1 MLGAMSA
8 LATASVFLDLL
19 ARDAAAIEY
28 DGPVVAARVAGAGA
42 EELAELEAAKRVALE
57 VRATL
62 ARSRRREAELVA
74 LFETAGDLAALRD
87 LDAVLKA
94 IVTRAHTLIG
104 ADVTYLTLDDPERGD
119 TYMRVTHGSVSAR
132 FQSLRLPMGAGLGGL
147 VAQTAK
153 PYVTPDYPGDAR
165 FRHTNEIDEGVGEE
179 GLIAILGV
187 PLVLGSRVIG
197 VLFAANRTARP
208 FARHEITLLGSLAA
222 HAAVAI
228 DNARLLQATRDALGE
243 LRSANELVRAHS
255 EAVERAAAVHD
266 KLADLVLRG
275 GDVEGIAA
283 AVAEALGGGLVVV
296 DADGVVTAVA
306 GEVGALDG
314 TGIGERAGSGAAV
327 GIQGANRAAEAEVA
341 IDVISRVVRS
351 GLAIA
356 AEQGH
361 GAGFGGA
368 ADLVALSAATGRA
381 VRSGDLVV
389 AAVAA
394 AAEPLGALILSAP
407 ESFSDVDQRILE
419 RAALVVAL
427 HLLMRRSEA
436 EAAERLGGDLLDDLL
451 AVPVRH
457 TSTLAERA
465 RRVGVDLDR
474 PHTVVAADAA
484 PADRPR
490 AHFAAGRLAKA
501 EGGLAGSH
509 EGRIV
514 LLLPGDDPAPA
525 AQRVLTALRG
535 GLAHPVTVGAG
546 GPKSEV
552 AAYADAHAEAV
563 RCLSALHA
571 LGRVGCAAASS
582 DLGFLA
588 LVLGGGDPGA
598 VVRRALGP
606 IVDYDAKRG
615 TDLLGT
621 VEQYFAC
628 GRSLGRTGEAL
639 HIHVNT
645 VTQRLDRTARLLG
658 ADWQEPGRSLEI
670 QLALQ
675 IRRVMGL

>member
-28 DGPVVAARVAGAGA
+28 DGPVVAARVAGASS

-104 ADVTYLTLDDPERGD
+104 ADVTYLTLDDPDRGD

-153 PYVTPDYPGDAR
+153 PYVTSDYPRDAR
-165 FRHTNEIDEGVGEE
+165 FRHTDEIDEGVGEE
-179 GLIAILGV
+179 GLTAILGV

-197 VLFAANRTARP
+197 VLFAANRSARP

-228 DNARLLQATRDALGE
+228 DNARLLQATREALSE

-255 EAVERAAAVHD
+255 ESVERAAAVHD
-266 KLADLVLRG
+266 TLADLVLRG

-283 AVAEALGGGLVVV
+283 AVAEAVGGGLVVV

-306 GEVGALDG
+306 GD
-314 TGIGERAGSGAAV
+314 
-327 GIQGANRAAEAEVA
+327 AAELGASG
-341 IDVISRVVRS
+341 DVPTELI
-351 GLAIA
+351 
-356 AEQGH
+356 
-361 GAGFGGA
+361 
-368 ADLVALSAATGRA
+368 ALSAATGHA

-394 AAEPLGALILSAP
+394 AAEPLGALVLHAP

-474 PHTVVAADAA
+474 PHIVVAADAA

-490 AHFAAGRLAKA
+490 THFAAGRLAKS

-514 LLLPGDDPAPA
+514 LLLPGDDPAAA
-525 AQRVLTALRG
+525 AQRVLSALRG

-563 RCLSALHA
+563 RCLGALHA
-571 LGRVGCAAASS
+571 LGREGCAAASS

-588 LVLGGGDPGA
+588 LVLGGGDPGD
-598 VVRRALGP
+598 VVRKALGP
-606 IVDYDAKRG
+606 LVDYDAKRG

-658 ADWQEPGRSLEI
+658 ADWQEPARSLEI

>member
-1 MLGAMSA
+1 MSA
-8 LATASVFLDLL
+8 LATTSVFLDLL

-28 DGPVVAARVAGAGA
+28 DGPVVAARVAGASA
-42 EELAELEAAKRVALE
+42 EELADLETAKRVALE

-94 IVTRAHTLIG
+94 IVSRAHTLIG
-104 ADVTYLTLDDPERGD
+104 ADVTYLTLDDPDQGD

-132 FQSLRLPMGAGLGGL
+132 FQSVRLPMGAGLGGL

-153 PYVTPDYPGDAR
+153 PYVTSDYPHDER
-165 FRHTNEIDEGVGEE
+165 FRHTSEIDGAVGEE

-187 PLVLGSRVIG
+187 PLILGSRVIG

-208 FARHEITLLGSLAA
+208 FARHEITLLSSLAA

-243 LRSANELVRAHS
+243 LRAANELVRAHS
-255 EAVERAAAVHD
+255 ESVERAAAVHD
-266 KLADLVLRG
+266 KLAELVLRG

-296 DADGVVTAVA
+296 DADAVVTAVA
-306 GEVGALDG
+306 GPEALGCVADLAG
-314 TGIGERAGSGAAV
+314 RGIGPASGAAT
-327 GIQGANRAAEAEVA
+327 GAASGPAAGSATG
-341 IDVISRVVRS
+341 VV
-351 GLAIA
+351 L
-356 AEQGH
+356 
-361 GAGFGGA
+361 GGA
-368 ADLVALSAATGRA
+368 TELITLSAATGHA

-394 AAEPLGALILSAP
+394 AAEPLGALILRTP
-407 ESFSDVDQRILE
+407 ESFGDVDQRILE

-474 PHTVVAADAA
+474 PHIVIAADAA

-490 AHFAAGRLAKA
+490 AHFAAGRLAGA

-514 LLLPGDDPAPA
+514 LLLPGDDPSAA
-525 AQRVLTALRG
+525 AQRVHTALRG
-535 GLAHPVTVGAG
+535 GLAQPLTVGAG
-546 GPKSEV
+546 GPKAEV
-552 AAYADAHAEAV
+552 AAYAEAHAEAV

-571 LGRVGCAAASS
+571 LGRAGGAAAPS

-588 LVLGGGDPGA
+588 LVLGGGDPGD

-606 IVDYDAKRG
+606 LIDYDAKRG

-621 VEQYFAC
+621 VEQYFAA

-645 VTQRLDRTARLLG
+645 VTQRLERTARLLG
-658 ADWQEPGRSLEI
+658 ADWQDPGRSLEI

-675 IRRVMGL
+675 IRRVMGA

>member
-8 LATASVFLDLL
+8 LATPSVFLDLL

-28 DGPVVAARVAGAGA
+28 DGPVVAARVAGAGT

-104 ADVTYLTLDDPERGD
+104 ADVTYLTLDDPDRGD

-153 PYVTPDYPGDAR
+153 PYVTSDYPRDER

-179 GLIAILGV
+179 GLTAILGV

-197 VLFAANRTARP
+197 VLFAANRSARP

-228 DNARLLQATRDALGE
+228 DNARLLQATRDALSE

-255 EAVERAAAVHD
+255 ESVERAAAVHD
-266 KLADLVLRG
+266 TLADLVLRG

-283 AVAEALGGGLVVV
+283 AVAEAVGGALVVV
-296 DADGVVTAVA
+296 DADGVVTATA
-306 GEVGALDG
+306 GD
-314 TGIGERAGSGAAV
+314 
-327 GIQGANRAAEAEVA
+327 AAELGTSG
-341 IDVISRVVRS
+341 DVPTELIT
-351 GLAIA
+351 
-356 AEQGH
+356 
-361 GAGFGGA
+361 
-368 ADLVALSAATGRA
+368 LSAATGHA
-381 VRSGDLVV
+381 VRSGELVV

-394 AAEPLGALILSAP
+394 AAEPLGALILRAP

-474 PHTVVAADAA
+474 PHVVVAADAA

-490 AHFAAGRLAKA
+490 AHFAAGRLAKS
-501 EGGLAGSH
+501 EGGLVGSH

-514 LLLPGDDPAPA
+514 LLLPGDDPAAA
-525 AQRVLTALRG
+525 AQRVLSAIRS

-563 RCLSALHA
+563 RCFGALHA
-571 LGRVGCAAASS
+571 LGREGRAAAPS

-588 LVLGGGDPGA
+588 LVLGGGDPGD
-598 VVRRALGP
+598 VVRKALGP
-606 IVDYDAKRG
+606 LVDYDAKRG

-645 VTQRLDRTARLLG
+645 VTQRLDRTSRLLG

-675 IRRVMGL
+675 LRRVMGL

>member
-1 MLGAMSA
+1 MSA

-42 EELAELEAAKRVALE
+42 AELADLEAAKRVALQ

-94 IVTRAHTLIG
+94 IVSRAHTLIG
-104 ADVTYLTLDDPERGD
+104 ADVTYLTLDDPDRGD
-119 TYMRVTHGSVSAR
+119 TFMRVTHGSVSAH

-153 PYVTPDYPGDAR
+153 PYVTSDYPQDAR
-165 FRHTNEIDEGVGEE
+165 FRHTTEIDDAVGEE

-187 PLVLGSRVIG
+187 PLALGSRVIG

-243 LRSANELVRAHS
+243 LRTANELVRAHS
-255 EAVERAAAVHD
+255 ASVERAAAVHD

-283 AVAEALGGGLVVV
+283 AVAEAVGGDLVVV
-296 DADGVVTAVA
+296 DAEGTVTAEA
-306 GEVGALDG
+306 NQGSDSLGLGA
-314 TGIGERAGSGAAV
+314 
-327 GIQGANRAAEAEVA
+327 
-341 IDVISRVVRS
+341 
-351 GLAIA
+351 
-356 AEQGH
+356 
-361 GAGFGGA
+361 A
-368 ADLVALSAATGRA
+368 ADLIATSAATGHA
-381 VRSGDLVV
+381 VRSDDLVV

-394 AAEPLGALILSAP
+394 AGEPLGALILRAP

-465 RRVGVDLDR
+465 RRVGVDLER
-474 PHTVVAADAA
+474 RHIVVAADAA

-490 AHFAAGRLAKA
+490 AQFAAGRLAGA

-514 LLLPGDDPAPA
+514 VLLPGDDPSSA
-525 AQRVLTALRG
+525 AQRVHSALRG
-535 GLAHPVTVGAG
+535 GLAHPLTVGAG
-546 GPKSEV
+546 GPKSDV

-563 RCLSALHA
+563 RCLGALHA
-571 LGRVGCAAASS
+571 LGRDGSAAAAC

-588 LVLGGGDPGA
+588 LVLGGGDPGD

-606 IVDYDAKRG
+606 LIDYDAKRG

-621 VEQYFAC
+621 VEQYFAA

-645 VTQRLDRTARLLG
+645 VTQRLERTARLLG
-658 ADWQEPGRSLEI
+658 PDWQEPARSLEV

-675 IRRVMGL
+675 IRKAMGL

>member
-42 EELAELEAAKRVALE
+42 EELAGLEAAKRVALE
-57 VRATL
+57 VRSTL

-104 ADVTYLTLDDPERGD
+104 ADVTYLTLDDPDQAD

-153 PYVTPDYPGDAR
+153 PYVTSDYPHDAR
-165 FRHTNEIDEGVGEE
+165 FRHTHEIDEGVGEE

-187 PLVLGSRVIG
+187 PLILGSRVIG

-275 GDVEGIAA
+275 GDVEGIAT

-296 DADGVVTAVA
+296 DADGVATATA
-306 GEVGALDG
+306 GDAAEL
-314 TGIGERAGSGAAV
+314 GAAP
-327 GIQGANRAAEAEVA
+327 GDIP
-341 IDVISRVVRS
+341 
-351 GLAIA
+351 
-356 AEQGH
+356 
-361 GAGFGGA
+361 
-368 ADLVALSAATGRA
+368 ADLIALSAATGHA

-394 AAEPLGALILSAP
+394 AAEPLGALILRAP

-457 TSTLAERA
+457 TSTLTERA

-474 PHTVVAADAA
+474 PHVVVAADAA

-490 AHFAAGRLAKA
+490 AHFAAGRLAKSA
-501 EGGLAGSH
+501 GGLAGSH

-514 LLLPGDDPAPA
+514 LLLPGDDPAAA
-525 AQRVLTALRG
+525 AQRVLAGIRS

-546 GPKSEV
+546 GPKAEV

-571 LGRVGCAAASS
+571 LGRDGGAAAPS

-588 LVLGGGDPGA
+588 LVLGGGDPRE
-598 VVRRALGP
+598 VVRNALGP
-606 IVDYDAKRG
+606 LVEYDAKRG

-658 ADWQEPGRSLEI
+658 PDWQEPGRSLEI

-675 IRRVMGL
+675 VRRVMGL

>member
-28 DGPVVAARVAGAGA
+28 DGPIVAARVGGASA
-42 EELAELEAAKRVALE
+42 EELAELEAAKRVALQ

-94 IVTRAHTLIG
+94 IVSRAHTLIG
-104 ADVTYLTLDDPERGD
+104 ADVTYLTLDDPEHAD

-153 PYVTPDYPGDAR
+153 PYATSDYPQDAR
-165 FRHTNEIDEGVGEE
+165 FRHTTEIDDAVGEE

-187 PLVLGSRVIG
+187 PLTLGSHVIG

-208 FARHEITLLGSLAA
+208 FARHEITLLSSLAA

-228 DNARLLQATRDALGE
+228 DGARLLQATRDALSE
-243 LRSANELVRAHS
+243 LRAANELVRAHS
-255 EAVERAAAVHD
+255 ESVERAAAVHD

-296 DADGVVTAVA
+296 DADGAMTAVA
-306 GEVGALDG
+306 SHPPDH
-314 TGIGERAGSGAAV
+314 T
-327 GIQGANRAAEAEVA
+327 
-341 IDVISRVVRS
+341 SR
-351 GLAIA
+351 
-356 AEQGH
+356 
-361 GAGFGGA
+361 
-368 ADLVALSAATGRA
+368 ADLDLRSKEIGDLIALSAATGHA

-394 AAEPLGALILSAP
+394 AAEPLGALILRAP
-407 ESFSDVDQRILE
+407 ETFGDADQRILE

-465 RRVGVDLDR
+465 RRVGVDLER
-474 PHTVVAADAA
+474 PHIVVAADAS

-490 AHFAAGRLAKA
+490 VHFAASRLAGA
-501 EGGLAGSH
+501 EGGLAGSY

-514 LLLPGDDPAPA
+514 LLLPGDDPSATA
-525 AQRVLTALRG
+525 RRVLAGLRG
-535 GLAHPVTVGAG
+535 GLAQPLTVGAG
-546 GPKSEV
+546 GPKAGV
-552 AAYADAHAEAV
+552 AAFADAHAEAV

-571 LGRVGCAAASS
+571 LGRGGSAAAPS

-588 LVLGGGDPGA
+588 LVLGGGDPGD

-606 IVDYDAKRG
+606 LIDYDAKRG

-621 VEQYFAC
+621 VERYFAA

-645 VTQRLDRTARLLG
+645 VTQRLERTARLLG
-658 ADWQEPGRSLEI
+658 SDWQEPGRSLEI

>member
-28 DGPVVAARVAGAGA
+28 DGPVVAARVAGAGP

-104 ADVTYLTLDDPERGD
+104 ADVTYLTLDDPDRGD

-153 PYVTPDYPGDAR
+153 PYVTSDYPRDAR

-179 GLIAILGV
+179 GLTAILGV

-197 VLFAANRTARP
+197 VLFAANRSARP

-228 DNARLLQATRDALGE
+228 DNARLLQATRDALSE

-255 EAVERAAAVHD
+255 ESVERAAAVHD
-266 KLADLVLRG
+266 TLADLVLRG

-283 AVAEALGGGLVVV
+283 AVAEAVGGGLVVV

-306 GEVGALDG
+306 GD
-314 TGIGERAGSGAAV
+314 
-327 GIQGANRAAEAEVA
+327 AAELGASG
-341 IDVISRVVRS
+341 DVPTELI
-351 GLAIA
+351 
-356 AEQGH
+356 
-361 GAGFGGA
+361 
-368 ADLVALSAATGRA
+368 ALSAATGHA
-381 VRSGDLVV
+381 VRSGNLVV

-394 AAEPLGALILSAP
+394 AAEPLGALILHAP
-407 ESFSDVDQRILE
+407 ETFSDVDQRILE

-474 PHTVVAADAA
+474 PHIVVAADAA

-490 AHFAAGRLAKA
+490 THFAASRLAKS

-514 LLLPGDDPAPA
+514 LLLPGDDPAAA
-525 AQRVLTALRG
+525 AQRVLSALRG

-563 RCLSALHA
+563 RCLGALHA
-571 LGRVGCAAASS
+571 LGREGCAAAPS

-588 LVLGGGDPGA
+588 LVLGGGDPGD
-598 VVRRALGP
+598 VVRKALGP
-606 IVDYDAKRG
+606 LVDYDAKRG

>member
-1 MLGAMSA
+1 MSA
-8 LATASVFLDLL
+8 HRPPSVFLDLL

-104 ADVTYLTLDDPERGD
+104 ADVTYLTLDDPDRGD

-153 PYVTPDYPGDAR
+153 PYVTSDYPRDSR

-179 GLIAILGV
+179 GLTAILGV

-197 VLFAANRTARP
+197 VLFAANRSARP
-208 FARHEITLLGSLAA
+208 FARHEITLLSSLAA

-228 DNARLLQATRDALGE
+228 DNARLLQATRDALSE

-255 EAVERAAAVHD
+255 ESVERAAAVHD

-283 AVAEALGGGLVVV
+283 AVAEAVGGGLVVV
-296 DADGVVTAVA
+296 DAEGVVTAVA
-306 GEVGALDG
+306 GETSGFDAAGAG
-314 TGIGERAGSGAAV
+314 RRAGSGAAAA
-327 GIQGANRAAEAEVA
+327 GRAGAGAGTGTGTSAGAGADAA
-341 IDVISRVVRS
+341 IDVIAGVVRS
-351 GLAIA
+351 GPLSTAASATGLIA
-356 AEQGH
+356 T
-361 GAGFGGA
+361 
-368 ADLVALSAATGRA
+368 SAATGHA

-394 AAEPLGALILSAP
+394 AAEPLGALILRAP

-474 PHTVVAADAA
+474 PHIVVAADAA

-490 AHFAAGRLAKA
+490 AHFAAGRLAKS

-525 AQRVLTALRG
+525 AQRVLAALRG

-546 GPKSEV
+546 GPKSDV

-563 RCLSALHA
+563 RCLGALHA
-571 LGRVGCAAASS
+571 LGRAGCAAAPS

-588 LVLGGGDPGA
+588 LVLGGGDPGT
-598 VVRRALGP
+598 VVRKALGP
-606 IVDYDAKRG
+606 LVDYDAKRG

-658 ADWQEPGRSLEI
+658 PDWQEPGRSLEI

-675 IRRVMGL
+675 VRRVMGL

>member
-1 MLGAMSA
+1 
-8 LATASVFLDLL
+8 
-19 ARDAAAIEY
+19 
-28 DGPVVAARVAGAGA
+28 
-42 EELAELEAAKRVALE
+42 VALE

-104 ADVTYLTLDDPERGD
+104 ADVTYLTLDDPDRGD

-153 PYVTPDYPGDAR
+153 PYATSDYPRDAR

-179 GLIAILGV
+179 GLTAILGV

-197 VLFAANRTARP
+197 VLFAANRSARP
-208 FARHEITLLGSLAA
+208 FARHEITLLSSLAA

-228 DNARLLQATRDALGE
+228 DNARLLQATRDALSE

-255 EAVERAAAVHD
+255 ESVERAAAVHD
-266 KLADLVLRG
+266 TLADLVLRG

-283 AVAEALGGGLVVV
+283 AVAEAVGGGLVVV
-296 DADGVVTAVA
+296 DAEGVVTAVA
-306 GEVGALDG
+306 G
-314 TGIGERAGSGAAV
+314 
-327 GIQGANRAAEAEVA
+327 
-341 IDVISRVVRS
+341 
-351 GLAIA
+351 
-356 AEQGH
+356 
-361 GAGFGGA
+361 GFDGA
-368 ADLVALSAATGRA
+368 ADEGRAGGGIEAVTGGRVGVGVGVGVGTGPNAEAATDLISLSAATGHA

-394 AAEPLGALILSAP
+394 AAEPLGALILHAP
-407 ESFSDVDQRILE
+407 ASFSDVDQRILE

-474 PHTVVAADAA
+474 PHVIVAADAA

-490 AHFAAGRLAKA
+490 AHFAAGRLATS

-514 LLLPGDDPAPA
+514 LLLPGHDAAAA
-525 AQRVLTALRG
+525 AQRVLSALRG

-563 RCLSALHA
+563 RCLGALHA
-571 LGRVGCAAASS
+571 LGREGCAAAPS

-588 LVLGGGDPGA
+588 LVLGGGDPGD
-598 VVRRALGP
+598 VVRKALGP
-606 IVDYDAKRG
+606 LVDYDAKRG

-675 IRRVMGL
+675 IQRVMGL

>member
-28 DGPVVAARVAGAGA
+28 DGPVVAARVGGASA
-42 EELAELEAAKRVALE
+42 AELAELEAAKRVALE

-94 IVTRAHTLIG
+94 IVSRAHTLIG
-104 ADVTYLTLDDPERGD
+104 ADATYLTLDDPERAD

-153 PYVTPDYPGDAR
+153 PYVTSDYPQDAR
-165 FRHTNEIDEGVGEE
+165 FRHTTEIDDAVGEE

-187 PLVLGSRVIG
+187 PLTLGSRVIG

-208 FARHEITLLGSLAA
+208 FARHEITLLSSLAA

-228 DNARLLQATRDALGE
+228 DSARLLQATRDALSE
-243 LRSANELVRAHS
+243 LRAANELVRAHS
-255 EAVERAAAVHD
+255 ESVERAAAVHD

-283 AVAEALGGGLVVV
+283 AVAEALGGGLMVV
-296 DADGVVTAVA
+296 DAEAVVTAVA
-306 GEVGALDG
+306 GDAPALRVLGDSG
-314 TGIGERAGSGAAV
+314 GKAAGGSGTRSV
-327 GIQGANRAAEAEVA
+327 PEPGAR
-341 IDVISRVVRS
+341 
-351 GLAIA
+351 
-356 AEQGH
+356 
-361 GAGFGGA
+361 FGSA
-368 ADLVALSAATGRA
+368 TELIALSAATGHA

-394 AAEPLGALILSAP
+394 AAEPLGALILRAP
-407 ESFSDVDQRILE
+407 ETFGDADQRILE

-474 PHTVVAADAA
+474 PHVVVAADAS

-490 AHFAAGRLAKA
+490 AHFAAGRLAGA

-514 LLLPGDDPAPA
+514 LLLPGDDPSAT
-525 AQRVLTALRG
+525 AQRVLTDLRG
-535 GLAHPVTVGAG
+535 GLAQPLTVGAG
-546 GPKSEV
+546 GPEVGV
-552 AAYADAHAEAV
+552 AAFADAHGEAV
-563 RCLSALHA
+563 KCLAALHA
-571 LGRVGCAAASS
+571 LGRTGSAAAPS

-588 LVLGGGDPGA
+588 LVLGGGDPGD
-598 VVRRALGP
+598 VVRQALGP
-606 IVDYDAKRG
+606 LIDYDAKRG

-621 VEQYFAC
+621 VEQYFAS

-645 VTQRLDRTARLLG
+645 VTQRLERTTRLLG

-675 IRRVMGL
+675 IRRVMGV

>member
-28 DGPVVAARVAGAGA
+28 DGPVVAARVAGAGP

-104 ADVTYLTLDDPERGD
+104 ADVTYLTLDDPDRGD

-153 PYVTPDYPGDAR
+153 PYVTSDYPRDAR

-179 GLIAILGV
+179 GLTAILGV

-197 VLFAANRTARP
+197 VLFAANRSARP

-228 DNARLLQATRDALGE
+228 DNARLLQATRDALSE

-255 EAVERAAAVHD
+255 ESVERAAAVHD
-266 KLADLVLRG
+266 TLADLVLRG

-283 AVAEALGGGLVVV
+283 AVAEAVGGGLVVV

-306 GEVGALDG
+306 GD
-314 TGIGERAGSGAAV
+314 
-327 GIQGANRAAEAEVA
+327 AAELGASG
-341 IDVISRVVRS
+341 DVPTELI
-351 GLAIA
+351 
-356 AEQGH
+356 
-361 GAGFGGA
+361 
-368 ADLVALSAATGRA
+368 ALSAATGHA

-394 AAEPLGALILSAP
+394 AAEPLGALILHAP
-407 ESFSDVDQRILE
+407 ETFSDVDQRILE

-474 PHTVVAADAA
+474 PHIVVAADAA

-490 AHFAAGRLAKA
+490 THFAASRLAKS

-514 LLLPGDDPAPA
+514 LLLPGDDPAAA
-525 AQRVLTALRG
+525 AQRVLSALRG

-563 RCLSALHA
+563 RCLGALHA
-571 LGRVGCAAASS
+571 LGREGCAAAPS

-588 LVLGGGDPGA
+588 LVLGGGDPGD
-598 VVRRALGP
+598 VVRKALGP
-606 IVDYDAKRG
+606 LVDYDAKRG

>member
-1 MLGAMSA
+1 MSA

-28 DGPVVAARVAGAGA
+28 DGPIVAARVGGASA
-42 EELAELEAAKRVALE
+42 EELAELEAAKRVALQ

-94 IVTRAHTLIG
+94 IVSRAHTLIG
-104 ADVTYLTLDDPERGD
+104 ADVTYLTLDDPEHAD

-132 FQSLRLPMGAGLGGL
+132 FQSLRLPMG
-147 VAQTAK
+147 
-153 PYVTPDYPGDAR
+153 
-165 FRHTNEIDEGVGEE
+165 HTTEIDDAVGEE

-187 PLVLGSRVIG
+187 PLTLGSHVIG

-208 FARHEITLLGSLAA
+208 FARHEITLLSSLAA

-228 DNARLLQATRDALGE
+228 DGARLLQATRDALSE
-243 LRSANELVRAHS
+243 LRAANELVRAHS
-255 EAVERAAAVHD
+255 ESVERAAAVHD

-296 DADGVVTAVA
+296 DADGAMTAVA
-306 GEVGALDG
+306 SHPPDH
-314 TGIGERAGSGAAV
+314 T
-327 GIQGANRAAEAEVA
+327 
-341 IDVISRVVRS
+341 SR
-351 GLAIA
+351 
-356 AEQGH
+356 
-361 GAGFGGA
+361 
-368 ADLVALSAATGRA
+368 ADLDLRSKEIGDLIALSAATGHA

-394 AAEPLGALILSAP
+394 AAEPLGALILRAP
-407 ESFSDVDQRILE
+407 ETFGDADQRILE

-465 RRVGVDLDR
+465 RRVGVDLER
-474 PHTVVAADAA
+474 PHIVVAADAS

-490 AHFAAGRLAKA
+490 VHFAASRLAGA
-501 EGGLAGSH
+501 EGGLAGSY

-514 LLLPGDDPAPA
+514 LLLPGDDPSATA
-525 AQRVLTALRG
+525 RRVLAGLRG
-535 GLAHPVTVGAG
+535 GLAQPLTVGAG
-546 GPKSEV
+546 GPKAGV
-552 AAYADAHAEAV
+552 AAFADAHAEAV

-571 LGRVGCAAASS
+571 LGRGGSAAAPS

-588 LVLGGGDPGA
+588 LVLGGGDPGD

-606 IVDYDAKRG
+606 LIDYDAKRG

-621 VEQYFAC
+621 VEQYFAA

-645 VTQRLDRTARLLG
+645 VTQRLERTARLLG
-658 ADWQEPGRSLEI
+658 SDWQEPGRSLEI

>member
-8 LATASVFLDLL
+8 LATPSVFLDLL

-28 DGPVVAARVAGAGA
+28 DGPVVAARVAGASA
-42 EELAELEAAKRVALE
+42 EELVELEAAKRVALE
-57 VRATL
+57 VRSTL

-104 ADVTYLTLDDPERGD
+104 ADVTYLTLDDPDRGD

-153 PYVTPDYPGDAR
+153 PYVTSDYPRDAR

-179 GLIAILGV
+179 GLTAILGV

-197 VLFAANRTARP
+197 VLFAANRSARP
-208 FARHEITLLGSLAA
+208 FARHEITLLSSLAA

-228 DNARLLQATRDALGE
+228 DNARLLQATREALSE

-296 DADGVVTAVA
+296 DADGVVTAL
-306 GEVGALDG
+306 GG
-314 TGIGERAGSGAAV
+314 
-327 GIQGANRAAEAEVA
+327 QAAEAGTPAEGTKPEVGTA
-341 IDVISRVVRS
+341 LGD
-351 GLAIA
+351 A
-356 AEQGH
+356 AE
-361 GAGFGGA
+361 
-368 ADLVALSAATGRA
+368 LISLSAATGRA
-381 VRSGDLVV
+381 VRSGSLVV

-394 AAEPLGALILSAP
+394 AAEPLGALILHAP

-474 PHTVVAADAA
+474 PHVVVAADAA

-490 AHFAAGRLAKA
+490 AHFAAGRLAKS

-514 LLLPGDDPAPA
+514 LLLPGGDPAAA
-525 AQRVLTALRG
+525 AQRVLAALRG

-571 LGRVGCAAASS
+571 LGREGCAAAPS

-588 LVLGGGDPGA
+588 LVLGGGDPGE
-598 VVRRALGP
+598 VVRKALGP
-606 IVDYDAKRG
+606 LIDYDAKRG

-658 ADWQEPGRSLEI
+658 DDWQEPGRSLEI

>member
-8 LATASVFLDLL
+8 LATPSVFLDLL

-42 EELAELEAAKRVALE
+42 EELAGLETAKRVALE

-104 ADVTYLTLDDPERGD
+104 ADVTYLTLDDPDRGD

-132 FQSLRLPMGAGLGGL
+132 FQSLRLEMGTGLGGL

-153 PYVTPDYPGDAR
+153 PYVTSDYPHDSR
-165 FRHTNEIDEGVGEE
+165 FRHTNEIDQGVGEE

-228 DNARLLQATRDALGE
+228 DNARLLQKTRDALSE

-255 EAVERAAAVHD
+255 AAVERAAAVHD

-275 GDVEGIAA
+275 GDVEGIAGV
-283 AVAEALGGGLVVV
+283 VAEALGGGLAVV
-296 DADGVVTAVA
+296 DADGMVTAVA
-306 GEVGALDG
+306 GDA
-314 TGIGERAGSGAAV
+314 AGPAA
-327 GIQGANRAAEAEVA
+327 
-341 IDVISRVVRS
+341 
-351 GLAIA
+351 
-356 AEQGH
+356 
-361 GAGFGGA
+361 GAGA
-368 ADLVALSAATGRA
+368 SSSELVATSAATGHA

-407 ESFSDVDQRILE
+407 EPFSDVDQRILE

-427 HLLMRRSEA
+427 RLLMRRSEA

-474 PHTVVAADAA
+474 PHIVVAADAA

-490 AHFAAGRLAKA
+490 AHFAAGRLAKS

-514 LLLPGDDPAPA
+514 LLLPGDDPSGA
-525 AQRVLTALRG
+525 AQRVLTALRA
-535 GLAHPVTVGAG
+535 GLGNPLTVGAG
-546 GPKSEV
+546 GPKAGV
-552 AAYADAHAEAV
+552 AAYAEAHAEAV

-571 LGRVGCAAASS
+571 LGRDGCAAAHS

-598 VVRRALGP
+598 VMRDALGP
-606 IVDYDAKRG
+606 LIDYDAKRG

-658 ADWQEPGRSLEI
+658 GDWQEPGRSLEI

>member
-8 LATASVFLDLL
+8 LATPSVFLDLL

-42 EELAELEAAKRVALE
+42 EELAALEAAKRVALE

-104 ADVTYLTLDDPERGD
+104 ADVTYLTLDDPDRGD

-153 PYVTPDYPGDAR
+153 PYVTSDYPRDSR

-179 GLIAILGV
+179 GLTAILGV

-197 VLFAANRTARP
+197 VLFAANRSARP
-208 FARHEITLLGSLAA
+208 FARHEITLLSSLAA

-228 DNARLLQATRDALGE
+228 DNARLLQATRDALSE

-255 EAVERAAAVHD
+255 ESVERAAAVHD

-283 AVAEALGGGLVVV
+283 AVAEAVGGGLVVV

-306 GEVGALDG
+306 GETSGFDDAGAG
-314 TGIGERAGSGAAV
+314 GRAGSGAGGRA
-327 GIQGANRAAEAEVA
+327 GAGAGGDAESA
-341 IDVISRVVRS
+341 IDVIAGVVRS
-351 GLAIA
+351 GPLSTAASATGLIA
-356 AEQGH
+356 T
-361 GAGFGGA
+361 
-368 ADLVALSAATGRA
+368 SAATGHA
-381 VRSGDLVV
+381 ARSGDLVV

-394 AAEPLGALILSAP
+394 AAEPLGALILRAP

-474 PHTVVAADAA
+474 PHIVVAADAA

-490 AHFAAGRLAKA
+490 AHFAAGRLAKS

-525 AQRVLTALRG
+525 AQRVLAALRS

-546 GPKSEV
+546 GPKSDV

-563 RCLSALHA
+563 RCLGALHA
-571 LGRVGCAAASS
+571 LGRAGCAAAPS

-598 VVRRALGP
+598 VVRKALGP
-606 IVDYDAKRG
+606 LVDYDAKRG

-658 ADWQEPGRSLEI
+658 PDWQEPGRSLEI

-675 IRRVMGL
+675 VRRVMGL

>member
-42 EELAELEAAKRVALE
+42 EELADLEAAKRVALQ

-94 IVTRAHTLIG
+94 IVSRAHTLIG
-104 ADVTYLTLDDPERGD
+104 ADVTYLTLDDPDRGD
-119 TYMRVTHGSVSAR
+119 TYMRVTHGSVSAH

-153 PYVTPDYPGDAR
+153 PYVTSDYPQDAR
-165 FRHTNEIDEGVGEE
+165 FRHTAEIDDAVGEE

-187 PLVLGSRVIG
+187 PLALGSRVIG

-208 FARHEITLLGSLAA
+208 FARHEITLLSSLAA

-228 DNARLLQATRDALGE
+228 DNARLLQATRDALAE

-266 KLADLVLRG
+266 KLAELVLRG
-275 GDVEGIAA
+275 GDVDGIAA
-283 AVAEALGGGLVVV
+283 TVAEALGGGLMVV
-296 DADGVVTAVA
+296 DAEGAVTAVA
-306 GEVGALDG
+306 GDVG
-314 TGIGERAGSGAAV
+314 GSGADAGV
-327 GIQGANRAAEAEVA
+327 RSLSDASGADTEAQAA
-341 IDVISRVVRS
+341 IDVISGVLRS
-351 GLAIA
+351 GPVTVDATRSPASDIR
-356 AEQGH
+356 AE
-361 GAGFGGA
+361 A
-368 ADLVALSAATGRA
+368 ADLIAASAATGHA

-394 AAEPLGALILSAP
+394 AAEPLGALILRAP

-474 PHTVVAADAA
+474 PHIVVAADAA

-490 AHFAAGRLAKA
+490 VQFAAGRLAGA

-509 EGRIV
+509 EGRVV
-514 LLLPGDDPAPA
+514 LLLPGDDPSAA
-525 AQRVLTALRG
+525 AQRVHSALRG
-535 GLAHPVTVGAG
+535 GLAHPLTVGAG
-546 GPKSEV
+546 GPESDV

-563 RCLSALHA
+563 RCLGALHA
-571 LGRVGCAAASS
+571 LGRAGSAAAPC

-588 LVLGGGDPGA
+588 LVLGGGDPA
-598 VVRRALGP
+598 DVVRRALGP
-606 IVDYDAKRG
+606 LMDYDAKRG

-621 VEQYFAC
+621 VEQYFAA

-645 VTQRLDRTARLLG
+645 VTQRLERTARLLG
-658 ADWQEPGRSLEI
+658 PDWQEPARSLEI

>member
-28 DGPVVAARVAGAGA
+28 DGPVVAARVAGATA

-104 ADVTYLTLDDPERGD
+104 ADVTYLTLDDPDHAD

-153 PYVTPDYPGDAR
+153 PYVTSDYPHDSR
-165 FRHTNEIDEGVGEE
+165 FRHTHEIDEGVGEE

-187 PLVLGSRVIG
+187 PLILGSRVIG

-275 GDVEGIAA
+275 GGVEGIAA
-283 AVAEALGGGLVVV
+283 AVAEALGGGLAVV
-296 DADGVVTAVA
+296 DADGTVSAVA
-306 GEVGALDG
+306 D
-314 TGIGERAGSGAAV
+314 
-327 GIQGANRAAEAEVA
+327 QDVA
-341 IDVISRVVRS
+341 PD
-351 GLAIA
+351 L
-356 AEQGH
+356 
-361 GAGFGGA
+361 GGVT
-368 ADLVALSAATGRA
+368 DLIALSAATGHA

-394 AAEPLGALILSAP
+394 AAEPLGALVLRAP

-457 TSTLAERA
+457 TSTLTERA

-474 PHTVVAADAA
+474 PHVVVAADAA

-490 AHFAAGRLAKA
+490 AHFAAGRLAKSA
-501 EGGLAGSH
+501 GGLAGSH

-514 LLLPGDDPAPA
+514 LLLPGGDPAAA
-525 AQRVLTALRG
+525 AQRVLAALRG
-535 GLAHPVTVGAG
+535 GLVHPVTVGAG
-546 GPKSEV
+546 GPKAEV

-571 LGRVGCAAASS
+571 LGREGCAAAPS

-588 LVLGGGDPGA
+588 LVLGGGDPGG
-598 VVRRALGP
+598 VVRSALGP
-606 IVDYDAKRG
+606 LVDYDAKRG

-658 ADWQEPGRSLEI
+658 PDWQEPGRSLEI

-675 IRRVMGL
+675 VRRVMGL

>member
-1 MLGAMSA
+1 MSA

-42 EELAELEAAKRVALE
+42 DELAELESAKRVALE

-94 IVTRAHTLIG
+94 IVSRAHTLIG
-104 ADVTYLTLDDPERGD
+104 ADVTYLTLEDPDQAD
-119 TYMRVTHGSVSAR
+119 TYMRVTHGSVSAH

-153 PYVTPDYPGDAR
+153 PYVTSNYPQDAR
-165 FRHTNEIDEGVGEE
+165 FHHTTEIDDAVGEE

-187 PLVLGSRVIG
+187 PLTLGSRVIG

-208 FARHEITLLGSLAA
+208 FARHEITLLSSLAA

-243 LRSANELVRAHS
+243 LRGANELVRAHS
-255 EAVERAAAVHD
+255 ESVERAAAVHD
-266 KLADLVLRG
+266 KLAELVLRG

-283 AVAEALGGGLVVV
+283 AVAEALAGGLVVV
-296 DADGVVTAVA
+296 DADAVVTAVA
-306 GEVGALDG
+306 GDVALLEVLVPATPSAPATGAVL
-314 TGIGERAGSGAAV
+314 
-327 GIQGANRAAEAEVA
+327 
-341 IDVISRVVRS
+341 
-351 GLAIA
+351 
-356 AEQGH
+356 
-361 GAGFGGA
+361 GGA
-368 ADLVALSAATGRA
+368 RELIALSAATGHA

-394 AAEPLGALILSAP
+394 AAEPLGALILRAP

-465 RRVGVDLDR
+465 RRIGVDLDR
-474 PHTVVAADAA
+474 PHIVVAADAA

-490 AHFAAGRLAKA
+490 AHFAAGRLAGA

-514 LLLPGDDPAPA
+514 VLLPGDDPSAA
-525 AQRVLTALRG
+525 AQRVHTALRG

-546 GPKSEV
+546 GPKSDV

-563 RCLSALHA
+563 KCLGALHA
-571 LGRVGCAAASS
+571 LGRAGGAAAPC

-588 LVLGGGDPGA
+588 LVLGGGDPGD

-606 IVDYDAKRG
+606 LIDYDAKRG

-621 VEQYFAC
+621 VEQYFAA

-645 VTQRLDRTARLLG
+645 VTQRLERTARLLG
-658 ADWQEPGRSLEI
+658 PDWQEPARSLEI

>member
-104 ADVTYLTLDDPERGD
+104 ADVTYLTLDDPDRGD

-153 PYVTPDYPGDAR
+153 PYVTSDYPRDAR

-197 VLFAANRTARP
+197 VLFAANRSARP

-228 DNARLLQATRDALGE
+228 DNARLLQATRDALSE

-255 EAVERAAAVHD
+255 ESVERAAAVHD
-266 KLADLVLRG
+266 TLADLVLRG

-283 AVAEALGGGLVVV
+283 AVAEAVGGGLVVV
-296 DADGVVTAVA
+296 DADGVVTAIAGDLGAAGVGTEAVADAVA
-306 GEVGALDG
+306 G
-314 TGIGERAGSGAAV
+314 
-327 GIQGANRAAEAEVA
+327 VA
-341 IDVISRVVRS
+341 KS
-351 GLAIA
+351 GLAGVTA
-356 AEQGH
+356 DRGL
-361 GAGFGGA
+361 GAPLGGA
-368 ADLVALSAATGRA
+368 ADLIALSAATGHA
-381 VRSGDLVV
+381 ARSGDLVV

-394 AAEPLGALILSAP
+394 AAEPLGALILHAP

-474 PHTVVAADAA
+474 PHIVVAADAA

-490 AHFAAGRLAKA
+490 THFAASRLAKA

-525 AQRVLTALRG
+525 AQRVLSALRG

-563 RCLSALHA
+563 RCLGALHS
-571 LGRVGCAAASS
+571 LGREGCAAAPS

-588 LVLGGGDPGA
+588 LVLGGGDPGD
-598 VVRRALGP
+598 VVRKALGP
-606 IVDYDAKRG
+606 LVDYDAKRG

-645 VTQRLDRTARLLG
+645 VTQRLERTARLLG
-658 ADWQEPGRSLEI
+658 ADWQEPARSLEI

>member
-8 LATASVFLDLL
+8 LATPSVFLDLL

-28 DGPVVAARVAGAGA
+28 DGPVVAARVAGAGT

-104 ADVTYLTLDDPERGD
+104 ADVTYLTLDDPDRGD

-153 PYVTPDYPGDAR
+153 PYVTSDYPRDER

-179 GLIAILGV
+179 GLTAILGV

-197 VLFAANRTARP
+197 VLFAANRSARP

-228 DNARLLQATRDALGE
+228 DNARLLQATRDALSE

-255 EAVERAAAVHD
+255 ESVERAAAVHD
-266 KLADLVLRG
+266 TLADLVLRG

-283 AVAEALGGGLVVV
+283 AVAEAVGGALVVV
-296 DADGVVTAVA
+296 DADGVVTATA
-306 GEVGALDG
+306 GD
-314 TGIGERAGSGAAV
+314 
-327 GIQGANRAAEAEVA
+327 AAELGTSG
-341 IDVISRVVRS
+341 DVPTELIT
-351 GLAIA
+351 
-356 AEQGH
+356 
-361 GAGFGGA
+361 
-368 ADLVALSAATGRA
+368 LSAATGHA
-381 VRSGDLVV
+381 VRSGELVV

-394 AAEPLGALILSAP
+394 AAEPLGALILRAP

-474 PHTVVAADAA
+474 PHVVVAADAA

-490 AHFAAGRLAKA
+490 AHFAAGRLAKS
-501 EGGLAGSH
+501 EGGLVGSH

-514 LLLPGDDPAPA
+514 LLLPGDDPAAA
-525 AQRVLTALRG
+525 AQRVLSAIRS

-552 AAYADAHAEAV
+552 AAYTDAHAEAV
-563 RCLSALHA
+563 RCLGALHA
-571 LGRVGCAAASS
+571 LGREGRAAAPS

-588 LVLGGGDPGA
+588 LVLGGGDPGD
-598 VVRRALGP
+598 VVRKALGP
-606 IVDYDAKRG
+606 LVDYDAKRG

-645 VTQRLDRTARLLG
+645 VTQRLDRTSRLLG

-675 IRRVMGL
+675 LRRVMGL

>member
-57 VRATL
+57 VRSTL

-104 ADVTYLTLDDPERGD
+104 ADVTYLTLDDPDQAD

-153 PYVTPDYPGDAR
+153 PYVTSDYPHDAR
-165 FRHTNEIDEGVGEE
+165 FRHTHEIDEGVGEE

-187 PLVLGSRVIG
+187 PLILGSRVIG

-296 DADGVVTAVA
+296 DADGVATATAGDAAEPGA
-306 GEVGALDG
+306 GELP
-314 TGIGERAGSGAAV
+314 
-327 GIQGANRAAEAEVA
+327 
-341 IDVISRVVRS
+341 
-351 GLAIA
+351 
-356 AEQGH
+356 
-361 GAGFGGA
+361 
-368 ADLVALSAATGRA
+368 ADLITLSAATGHA

-394 AAEPLGALILSAP
+394 AAEPLGALILRAP
-407 ESFSDVDQRILE
+407 ESFNDVDQRILE

-457 TSTLAERA
+457 TSTLTERA

-474 PHTVVAADAA
+474 PHVVVAADAA

-501 EGGLAGSH
+501 AGGLAGSH

-514 LLLPGDDPAPA
+514 LLLPGDDPAAA
-525 AQRVLTALRG
+525 AQRVLAAVRG

-546 GPKSEV
+546 GPKHEV

-571 LGRVGCAAASS
+571 LGRDGGAAAPS

-588 LVLGGGDPGA
+588 LVLGGGDPGD
-598 VVRRALGP
+598 VVRNALGP
-606 IVDYDAKRG
+606 LVDYDAKRG

-658 ADWQEPGRSLEI
+658 PDWQEPGRSLEI

-675 IRRVMGL
+675 VRRVMGL

>member
-28 DGPVVAARVAGAGA
+28 DGPVVAARVAGAGT

-87 LDAVLKA
+87 LGAVLKA

-104 ADVTYLTLDDPERGD
+104 ADVTYLTLDDPDRGD

-153 PYVTPDYPGDAR
+153 PYVTSDYPRDAR

-197 VLFAANRTARP
+197 VLFAANRSARP

-228 DNARLLQATRDALGE
+228 DNARLLQATRDALSE

-255 EAVERAAAVHD
+255 ESVERAAAVHD
-266 KLADLVLRG
+266 TLADLVLRG

-283 AVAEALGGGLVVV
+283 AVAEAVGGGLVVV
-296 DADGVVTAVA
+296 DADGVVTAFA
-306 GEVGALDG
+306 GEA
-314 TGIGERAGSGAAV
+314 AG
-327 GIQGANRAAEAEVA
+327 AAEAA
-341 IDVISRVVRS
+341 QA
-351 GLAIA
+351 GAP
-356 AEQGH
+356 AEASNPELGTPL
-361 GAGFGGA
+361 GGA
-368 ADLVALSAATGRA
+368 ADLITLSAATGHA

-394 AAEPLGALILSAP
+394 AAEPLGALILRAP
-407 ESFSDVDQRILE
+407 ESFGDVDQRILE

-457 TSTLAERA
+457 TSTLTERA

-474 PHTVVAADAA
+474 PHIVVAADAA

-490 AHFAAGRLAKA
+490 THFAASRLAKA

-514 LLLPGDDPAPA
+514 LLVPGDDPAAA
-525 AQRVLTALRG
+525 AQRVLSALRG
-535 GLAHPVTVGAG
+535 GIAHPVTVGAG

-563 RCLSALHA
+563 RCLGALHA
-571 LGRVGCAAASS
+571 LGRDGCAAAPS

-588 LVLGGGDPGA
+588 LVLGGGDPGD
-598 VVRRALGP
+598 VVRKALGP
-606 IVDYDAKRG
+606 LVDYDAKRG

-658 ADWQEPGRSLEI
+658 DDWQEPARSLEI

>member
-1 MLGAMSA
+1 MSA
-8 LATASVFLDLL
+8 PATAAVFLDLL

-28 DGPVVAARVAGAGA
+28 DGPIVAARVGGAGA
-42 EELAELEAAKRVALE
+42 AELADLEAAKRVALE

-94 IVTRAHTLIG
+94 IVSRAHTLIG
-104 ADVTYLTLDDPERGD
+104 ADVTYLTLDDPERAD

-153 PYVTPDYPGDAR
+153 PYATSDYPQDAR
-165 FRHTNEIDEGVGEE
+165 FRHTTEIDDAVGEE

-187 PLVLGSRVIG
+187 PLTLGSRVIG

-208 FARHEITLLGSLAA
+208 FARHEITLLSSLAA

-228 DNARLLQATRDALGE
+228 DSARLLQATRDALGE
-243 LRSANELVRAHS
+243 LRAANELVRAHS
-255 EAVERAAAVHD
+255 ESVERAAAVHD

-275 GDVEGIAA
+275 GDVAGIAA
-283 AVAEALGGGLVVV
+283 AVAEALGAGLVVV
-296 DADGVVTAVA
+296 DADGAVTAVA
-306 GEVGALDG
+306 GHPRNRTSRADPEGFDLRSNEVG
-314 TGIGERAGSGAAV
+314 
-327 GIQGANRAAEAEVA
+327 
-341 IDVISRVVRS
+341 
-351 GLAIA
+351 
-356 AEQGH
+356 
-361 GAGFGGA
+361 
-368 ADLVALSAATGRA
+368 DLITLSAATGHA

-394 AAEPLGALILSAP
+394 AAEPLGALILRAP
-407 ESFSDVDQRILE
+407 ETFGDADQRILE

-465 RRVGVDLDR
+465 RRVGVDLER
-474 PHTVVAADAA
+474 PHIVVAADAS
-484 PADRPR
+484 PADRSR
-490 AHFAAGRLAKA
+490 VHFAASRLAGG
-501 EGGLAGSH
+501 EGGLVGSH

-514 LLLPGDDPAPA
+514 LLLPGEDPSAT
-525 AQRVLTALRG
+525 AQRVLVDLRG
-535 GLAHPVTVGAG
+535 GLAQPLTVGAA
-546 GPKSEV
+546 GPESGV
-552 AAYADAHAEAV
+552 AAFADAHAEAV
-563 RCLSALHA
+563 RCLAALHA
-571 LGRVGCAAASS
+571 LGRAGSAAAPS

-588 LVLGGGDPGA
+588 LVLGGGDPA
-598 VVRRALGP
+598 EVVRRALGP
-606 IVDYDAKRG
+606 LIDYDAKRG

-621 VEQYFAC
+621 VEQYFAA

-645 VTQRLDRTARLLG
+645 VTQRLERTARLLG
-658 ADWQEPGRSLEI
+658 PDWQEPGRSLEI

>member
-42 EELAELEAAKRVALE
+42 EELAELEAAKRVALG

-87 LDAVLKA
+87 LGAVLKA

-104 ADVTYLTLDDPERGD
+104 ADVTYLTLDDPDRGD

-153 PYVTPDYPGDAR
+153 PYVTSDYPRDAR

-179 GLIAILGV
+179 GLTAILGV

-197 VLFAANRTARP
+197 VLFAANRSARP
-208 FARHEITLLGSLAA
+208 FARHEITLLASLAA

-306 GEVGALDG
+306 GEAAGPDAFGEGLGEGMSPAIG
-314 TGIGERAGSGAAV
+314 TP
-327 GIQGANRAAEAEVA
+327 
-341 IDVISRVVRS
+341 
-351 GLAIA
+351 L
-356 AEQGH
+356 
-361 GAGFGGA
+361 GGT
-368 ADLVALSAATGRA
+368 ADLITLSAATGHA

-394 AAEPLGALILSAP
+394 AAEPLGALILRVP
-407 ESFSDVDQRILE
+407 ETFGDVDQRILE

-457 TSTLAERA
+457 TSTLVERA

-474 PHTVVAADAA
+474 PHIIVAADAA
-484 PADRPR
+484 PADRSR
-490 AHFAAGRLAKA
+490 AHFAAGRLAKS

-514 LLLPGDDPAPA
+514 LLLPGDDPSAT
-525 AQRVLTALRG
+525 AQRVLSALRG

-552 AAYADAHAEAV
+552 TAYADAHAEAV
-563 RCLSALHA
+563 RCLGALHA
-571 LGRVGCAAASS
+571 LGRDGCAASPS

-588 LVLGGGDPGA
+588 LVLGGGDPGD
-598 VVRRALGP
+598 VVRKALGP
-606 IVDYDAKRG
+606 LVDYDAKRG

>member
-1 MLGAMSA
+1 MLGAMSE

-87 LDAVLKA
+87 LGAVLKA

-104 ADVTYLTLDDPERGD
+104 ADVTYLTLDDPDRGD

-153 PYVTPDYPGDAR
+153 PYVTPNYPGDAR

-296 DADGVVTAVA
+296 DADGVVTALG
-306 GEVGALDG
+306 GE
-314 TGIGERAGSGAAV
+314 
-327 GIQGANRAAEAEVA
+327 AAEAG
-341 IDVISRVVRS
+341 IP
-351 GLAIA
+351 
-356 AEQGH
+356 AEDENPELGMVLRD
-361 GAGFGGA
+361 A
-368 ADLVALSAATGRA
+368 ADLISLSAATGHA

-394 AAEPLGALILSAP
+394 AAEPLGALILHAP

-474 PHTVVAADAA
+474 PHVVVAADAA

-514 LLLPGDDPAPA
+514 LLLPGHDAAAA
-525 AQRVLTALRG
+525 AQRVLSALRG

-546 GPKSEV
+546 GPKSDV

-571 LGRVGCAAASS
+571 LGRGGCAAASS

-598 VVRRALGP
+598 VVRNALGP
-606 IVDYDAKRG
+606 LVDYDAKRG

>member
-1 MLGAMSA
+1 MSA
-8 LATASVFLDLL
+8 LATPSVFLDLL

-42 EELAELEAAKRVALE
+42 EELAALEAAKRVALE

-104 ADVTYLTLDDPERGD
+104 ADVTYLTLDDPDRGD

-153 PYVTPDYPGDAR
+153 PYVTSDYPRDSR

-179 GLIAILGV
+179 GLTAILGV

-197 VLFAANRTARP
+197 VLFAANRSARP
-208 FARHEITLLGSLAA
+208 FARHEITLLSSLAA

-228 DNARLLQATRDALGE
+228 DNARLLQATRDALSE

-255 EAVERAAAVHD
+255 ESVERAAAVHD

-283 AVAEALGGGLVVV
+283 AVAEAVGGGLVVV

-306 GEVGALDG
+306 GETSGFDDAGAG
-314 TGIGERAGSGAAV
+314 GRAGSGAGGRA
-327 GIQGANRAAEAEVA
+327 GAGAGGDAESA
-341 IDVISRVVRS
+341 IDVIAGVVRS
-351 GLAIA
+351 GPLSTAASATGLIA
-356 AEQGH
+356 T
-361 GAGFGGA
+361 
-368 ADLVALSAATGRA
+368 SAATGHA
-381 VRSGDLVV
+381 ARSGDLVV

-394 AAEPLGALILSAP
+394 AAEPLGALILRAP

-474 PHTVVAADAA
+474 PHIVVAADAA

-490 AHFAAGRLAKA
+490 AHFAAGRLAKS

-525 AQRVLTALRG
+525 AQRVLAALRS

-546 GPKSEV
+546 GPKSDV

-563 RCLSALHA
+563 RCLGALHA
-571 LGRVGCAAASS
+571 LGRAGCAAAPS

-598 VVRRALGP
+598 VVRKALGP
-606 IVDYDAKRG
+606 LVDYDAKRG

-658 ADWQEPGRSLEI
+658 PDWQEPGRSLEI

-675 IRRVMGL
+675 VRRVMGL